1 MIQPIR
7 NCKCKAL
14 SEKAVRA
21 IIHKAFDIEALSS
34 NDKFA
39 LYFPNTYRDLLI
51 AEDEATEEILKLV
64 VTKDTESSTKHESTL
79 LMTLIISL
87 IFVFFGGAALQKLES
102 NYQQHIASILHEEE
116 GRFLMIKR
124 SAEDIETLKITV
136 NILTN
141 KIGKIYE
148 YEN

>member
-1 MIQPIR
+1 MIEPIR

-14 SEKAVRA
+14 SQK
-21 IIHKAFDIEALSS
+21 
-34 NDKFA
+34 
-39 LYFPNTYRDLLI
+39 
-51 AEDEATEEILKLV
+51 
-64 VTKDTESSTKHESTL
+64 TESSTKHESTL